1 MKSKIKDV
9 WVSENRTEE
18 KWASGFWFV
27 FVEFLRAQGAVL
39 KEVERKKA
47 GDLDGKKEIREASS
61 GGQPWWFGVVCLNAV
76 INS

>member
-39 KEVERKKA
+39 KEVERKKERKKA
-47 GDLDGKKEIREASS
+47 GDWMARKK
-61 GGQPWWFGVVCLNAV
+61 
-76 INS
+76 